1 MRKNKKM
8 VRLYLT
14 VDREFHTQLTQKAKA
29 DFMKV
34 ATWTTQF
41 LMKELSDYNKPDCL
55 TLQPNGTV

>member
-1 MRKNKKM
+1 MRKNKKK

-14 VDREFHTQLTQKAKA
+14 VDRELHAQLVNNAKS

-41 LMKELSDYNKPDCL
+41 LMRSLSQNKPDCL
-55 TLQPNGTV
+55 TLKTDGTM

>member
-14 VDREFHTQLTQKAKA
+14 VDREFHTQLVQKAKS

-34 ATWTTQF
+34 ATWTTQY
-41 LMKELSDYNKPDCL
+41 LMRSLSNNNKSDFL
-55 TLQPNGTV
+55 TLQTDERM

>member
-1 MRKNKKM
+1 MRKNKKK

-14 VDREFHTQLTQKAKA
+14 VDRELHAQLVKNAKS

-41 LMKELSDYNKPDCL
+41 LMKSLSQNNSDCL
-55 TLQPNGTV
+55 TLKTDGTM

>member
-1 MRKNKKM
+1 MRKTKKK

-14 VDREFHTQLTQKAKA
+14 VDRDLHTQLVNNAKS

-41 LMKELSDYNKPDCL
+41 LMKSLSNNKPDCL
-55 TLQPNGTV
+55 TLKTDGTM